1 MTTREMELASEGD
14 QELWTI
20 WECLVN
26 GQWHRIAYKE
36 YFPMR
41 NEVCAISKLVLRGTR
56 IVVPTILRE
65 HVLELAHEGHPGIMY
80 IHTDNGRQFTSQ
92 HFKDFMLE
100 NGITHHRTTPLW
112 SQANGEEERQNRSI
126 MKRVRIAQAEG
137 RDWRS
142 ELDKF
147 LIMYSTVHTIM
158 GVSPS
163 ELLFGRKIRT
173 KLPELTTM
181 SMT

>member
-1 MTTREMELASEGD
+1 M
-14 QELWTI
+14 
-20 WECLVN
+20 
-26 GQWHRIAYKE
+26 
-36 YFPMR
+36 
-41 NEVCAISKLVLRGTR
+41 
-56 IVVPTILRE
+56 PTILRK
-65 HVLELAHEGHPGIMY
+65 HVLELAHEGNPGIMS

-112 SQANGEEERQNRSI
+112 SQANGEVERQNRSI

-147 LIMYSTVHTIM
+147 LIMYRSTVHTIT
-158 GVSPS
+158 GVSQ
-163 ELLFGRKIRT
+163 LLFGRKIRT